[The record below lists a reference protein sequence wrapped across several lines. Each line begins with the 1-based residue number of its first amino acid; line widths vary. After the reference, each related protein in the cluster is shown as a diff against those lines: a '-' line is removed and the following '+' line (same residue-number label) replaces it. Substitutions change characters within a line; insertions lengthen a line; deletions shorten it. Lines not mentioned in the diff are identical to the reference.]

1 MSTTGCSEFID
12 QLDAWMEGQRDPF
25 ALAHARDCSVCRSFA
40 EELNVIQSSAAALT
54 VADPEPPNRIW
65 IALRAQLSEEGLIHE
80 KVRETVRVVARPRS
94 TWLDGLFA
102 AVPRPALATAYLIL
116 LCALALGLTGPS
128 GLRIAPTPVF
138 PVSAEL
144 ENAER
149 SAVFSVHGSPSPV
162 ASSLNHN
169 LAIVDNYIVLCEKSV
184 QEEPDNEIAR
194 EYLYRAYQQKV
205 DLIAQMTER
214 GDFIQ

>member
-1 MSTTGCSEFID
+1 MSTMGCSEFIG
-12 QLDAWMEGQRDPF
+12 QLDAWMEGQRGPV
-25 ALAHARDCSVCRSFA
+25 ALAHARDCSLCRSFA
-40 EELNVIQSSAAALT
+40 EDLNVIQSSAAVLT
-54 VADPEPPNRIW
+54 VADPEPPDRIW

-80 KVRETVRVVARPRS
+80 TVQAVALPRP

-128 GLRIAPTPVF
+128 GLRTAQSPAF
-138 PVSAEL
+138 PFSAQL

-149 SAVFSVHGSPSPV
+149 SAVVSVHGSPSAV

-184 QEEPDNEIAR
+184 QEEPNNEIAR
-194 EYLYRAYQQKV
+194 EYLYQAYQQKV